1 MRNRV
6 RNIGARVH
14 AARRWLTVVSR
25 LTVNH
30 RAHRFS
36 LLVTVSVARNRPLTI
51 TSERYHLSS
60 RAYWFYK
67 GSGQPCTARYRFYPT
82 SSRDPGQGWKNVTA
96 VYPKG
101 PKVSREIYAS
111 LSLSLNY
118 LKIFPLRWIFDL
130 SYQKKISFHS
140 FQDIFNF
147 FTSICV
153 SMIRKWS
160 FLFREISFHGEG
172 GGGGGREFRFPLITK
187 HQITRQR
194 LPEESYCIDM
204 QKSPR
209 REEEEKAD
217 ESIIWPSTGSLVPAD
232 VAQRLT
238 CTPRTPVS
246 TRRVNICLA
255 LVR

>member
-1 MRNRV
+1 M
-6 RNIGARVH
+6 I
-14 AARRWLTVVSR
+14 
-25 LTVNH
+25 
-30 RAHRFS
+30 RAKAGK
-36 LLVTVSVARNRPLTI
+36 T
-51 TSERYHLSS
+51 
-60 RAYWFYK
+60 
-67 GSGQPCTARYRFYPT
+67 
-82 SSRDPGQGWKNVTA
+82 VTA

-111 LSLSLNY
+111 LSLSLNH

-130 SYQKKISFHS
+130 SYRKKISFHRYIS
-140 FQDIFNF
+140 DIFIQF
-147 FTSICV
+147 FCIYMHLDDIDDSGKGKRSSSSV
-153 SMIRKWS
+153 KFLSMA
-160 FLFREISFHGEG
+160 REEE
-172 GGGGGREFRFPLITK
+172 RRFRFPLITK